1 MDMVRKEQYENAMR
15 AVKAHRIREA
25 FELYVSLF
33 LPSCHRTKEFVS
45 FYRTQMASY
54 LILKKSCRLAL
65 SEGDM
70 VSDLIEMVYDDT
82 VRAIENSE
90 IPLSPDGRMNILSS
104 VEIVFPC
111 QMDTGISESRKCVAK

>member
-54 LILKKSCRLAL
+54 LILKKSYRLAL